1 MGLLT
6 IRLLGGAGRR
16 RNFWAPVLPEGSMF
30 VRPRRGHLASALF
43 AALVV
48 VAGFSG
54 SAKAQ
59 LTNAP
64 VDLQIFRP
72 AMDSKGF
79 ITLNSSA
86 VLGQWDFSFGLVVSY
101 ARKPLALKG
110 TQMFGGKTNAFN
122 VDNLVSPSLQGAVG
136 FTKLPHLGIELGLVI
151 PLSVLS
157 GAGTPSD
164 PATAGM
170 PNTGADYTFTK
181 QGLGDIQL
189 HPKFRFLNATRGG
202 VGLAVIPSVILG
214 TGDKNAFLGEGK
226 TIFQPTVVIDTE
238 AGYLGRFR
246 AAINGGMRIR
256 SDKSEFTDNAASF
269 NRTYMGMPSFTNQG
283 ISVGNELIGGVG
295 ASYGIVP
302 QKFDIVG

>member
-64 VDLQIFRP
+64 VDLQMFRP

-86 VLGQWDFSFGLVVSY
+86 VLGQFDTSFGLVVSY
-101 ARKPLALKG
+101 ARKPLAFTSTVGNPGQKSG
-110 TQMFGGKTNAFN
+110 FS
-122 VDNLVSPSLQGAVG
+122 VDNVVTPSLQGAVG
-136 FTKLPHLGIELGLVI
+136 FTKLPHLGIELG
-151 PLSVLS
+151 
-157 GAGTPSD
+157 
-164 PATAGM
+164 
-170 PNTGADYTFTK
+170 
-181 QGLGDIQL
+181 
-189 HPKFRFLNATRGG
+189 
-202 VGLAVIPSVILG
+202 
-214 TGDKNAFLGEGK
+214 
-226 TIFQPTVVIDTE
+226 
-238 AGYLGRFR
+238 
-246 AAINGGMRIR
+246 
-256 SDKSEFTDNAASF
+256 
-269 NRTYMGMPSFTNQG
+269 
-283 ISVGNELIGGVG
+283 
-295 ASYGIVP
+295 
-302 QKFDIVG
+302 